1 MGFSDLEL
9 SVLYFL
15 RSAIYSSV
23 DINARIGINAIT
35 QLSNNILISHYS
47 PNLYQN
53 SSLLPYF
60 TDHRKALAANFYGNT
75 IILPKMYAITKDS
88 ALILNNLPIIKSTPT
103 EQSIPRFNFVMG
115 HYYTFYQNPLYQN
128 PLYQNPSFLNPIYQN
143 PLYTHSRP
151 ITLNPNLLPDTILK
165 DSKVLAEILSKT
177 ATHYTKLGYNLH
189 DVDSAIKKALNSFP
203 KK

>member
-23 DINARIGINAIT
+23 DINARIGINAII
-35 QLSNNILISHYS
+35 QSSNNILISHYS

-60 TDHRKALAANFYGNT
+60 TDYRRAVAANFYGNT
-75 IILPKMYAITKDS
+75 VILPKMYAITKDS

-103 EQSIPRFNFVMG
+103 EHSIPRFNFVVG
-115 HYYTFYQNPLYQN
+115 HYYTFYQNPLYTHGR
-128 PLYQNPSFLNPIYQN
+128 PFALN
-143 PLYTHSRP
+143 S
-151 ITLNPNLLPDTILK
+151 NLLPDTILK
-165 DSKVLAEILSKT
+165 DSKILTDILSRT
-177 ATHYTKLGYNLH
+177 ATHYTNLGYNLH
-189 DVDSAIKKALNSFP
+189 DVDLAIKKALNSFP